1 MNPYLS
7 ARQAYHRDGT
17 PHHDWTSV
25 VDFHLQHG
33 RVYSDSS
40 SFYLARPIDP
50 LAPDE
55 QHPDLIAWPLARLS
69 PVWHVWIA
77 AGDLSRLLV
86 HAGNLGIET
95 LTFQRRNNRLHR
107 LDLRRLFNRP
117 AS

>member
-1 MNPYLS
+1 MNPYLQ
-7 ARQAYHRDGT
+7 AYHAYHRDGP
-17 PHHDWTSV
+17 PHISWISAL
-25 VDFHLQHG
+25 DFHLQHG
-33 RVYSDSS
+33 RVYSDIS

-55 QHPDLIAWPLARLS
+55 HHPDLIAWPLARLS